1 VIDTRDM
8 ALVIES
14 VETFLRSA
22 LSRHK
27 TPGEMAQLWDVVATL
42 RAGNDDTATL
52 PALEALE
59 PRHVAK

>member
-1 VIDTRDM
+1 M

-27 TPGEMAQLWDVVATL
+27 SPAEMAQLWDVVGSL
-42 RAGNDDTATL
+42 RAGNDDTQSL
-52 PALEALE
+52 PPLDALE
-59 PRHVAK
+59 PRHGAK

>member
-1 VIDTRDM
+1 MIDTRDM

-14 VETFLRSA
+14 VEAFLRSA

-27 TPGEMAQLWDVVATL
+27 TPAEMAQLWDVVGGL

-52 PALEALE
+52 PPLDALE
-59 PRHVAK
+59 PRHGSK